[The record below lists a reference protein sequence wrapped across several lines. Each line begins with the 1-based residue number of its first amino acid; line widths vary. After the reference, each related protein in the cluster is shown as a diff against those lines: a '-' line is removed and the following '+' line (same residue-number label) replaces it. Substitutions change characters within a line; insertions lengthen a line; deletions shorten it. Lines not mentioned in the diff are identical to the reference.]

1 MAQAIEI
8 EIWQGDIS
16 ELEVDALVIPSNESL
31 FMTAPVA
38 AAVRRRAGEEV
49 ERAAVEQGPV
59 EAGRVVVTD
68 GGRLAAPYLI
78 HAVAVGH
85 ELVADPTTLRAAVD
99 AALSAA
105 EHLGLRRIAIA
116 PLGTERGV
124 FAPADA
130 ARIVL
135 DAIAAQGER
144 GKGFPDSVV
153 IAVPRSDERDAL
165 RAVLDAVGGPLQQ
178 PAVDG

>member
-1 MAQAIEI
+1 MAHPIEI

-38 AAVRRRAGEEV
+38 ATVKRRAGEQV

-68 GGRLAAPYLI
+68 GGGLAAPYLV

-85 ELVADPTTLRAAVD
+85 ELVADPAILRAAVD
-99 AALSAA
+99 AALSAV

-124 FAPADA
+124 FAAADA

-135 DAIAAQGER
+135 EGIDAHAER
-144 GKGFPDSVV
+144 ASGFPDSVV
-153 IAVPRSDERDAL
+153 IAVPRSDERVAL
-165 RAVLDAVGGPLQQ
+165 HAVLDAVGGPLRQ
-178 PAVDG
+178 PADG

>member
-1 MAQAIEI
+1 MAHLIEI

-16 ELEVDALVIPSNESL
+16 ELEVDALIIPSNESL

-38 AAVRRRAGEEV
+38 AAVKRRAGEAV

-68 GGRLAAPYLI
+68 GGRLAAPYLV

-85 ELVADPTTLRAAVD
+85 ELRADPAILRSAVD
-99 AALSAA
+99 AALLAV
-105 EHLGLRRIAIA
+105 EHLGLRRVAIA

-124 FAPADA
+124 YAPADA
-130 ARIVL
+130 ARVVL
-135 DAIAAQGER
+135 EAIAAHAER
-144 GKGFPDSVV
+144 GSGFPDSVV
-153 IAVPRSDERDAL
+153 LAVARGEERAAL
-165 RAVLDAVGGPLQQ
+165 HAVLDGVAGPLQQ
-178 PAVDG
+178 TSADG